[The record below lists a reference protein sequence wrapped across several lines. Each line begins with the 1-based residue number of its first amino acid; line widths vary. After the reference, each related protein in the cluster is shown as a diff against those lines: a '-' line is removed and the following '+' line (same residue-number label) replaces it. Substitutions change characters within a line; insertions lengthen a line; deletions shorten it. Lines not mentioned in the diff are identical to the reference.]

1 MPRPG
6 RGGLTVRTV
15 GAGAS
20 ELDRLDAT
28 AGAAS
33 PRAVL
38 AVGLAGG
45 CEPSLRP
52 GDVVVGDPVA
62 DQNAG
67 AWSGEAD
74 AALRAR
80 AVRAL
85 DVADL
90 RYRVG
95 PLLTVDTV
103 AATPAEKAG
112 WWRTRG
118 ALAVDMESAHVMA
131 WARRAGLPALSVRA
145 IADGPDDEVPR
156 ELLRLVGAGGRVEPR
171 AVAGLIARPALVGA
185 AWRMGRRTRAA
196 MGSLARFVQAFVAQ
210 ADEP

>member
-1 MPRPG
+1 VPRPE
-6 RGGLTVRTV
+6 RSGLTVRTV
-15 GAGAS
+15 GAGAA

-28 AGAAS
+28 IDAGS
-33 PRAVL
+33 VRAVL
-38 AVGLAGG
+38 VVGLAGG

-62 DQNAG
+62 DQDAN
-67 AWSGEAD
+67 SRPREAH

-95 PLLTVDTV
+95 PLLTVDAV
-103 AATPAEKAG
+103 AATPADKAG

-131 WARRAGLPALSVRA
+131 WARRAGLPAVSVRA
-145 IADGPDDEVPR
+145 IADGPDEGVPPD
-156 ELLRLVGAGGRVEPR
+156 LLRLVGAGGRVETR
-171 AVAGLIARPALVGA
+171 AVAGLIVRPALAGA

-196 MGSLARFVQAFVAQ
+196 MSSLARFVQAFVVQ

>member
-1 MPRPG
+1 VPRLE

-28 AGAAS
+28 AGGAS

-38 AVGLAGG
+38 VVGLAGG

-62 DQNAG
+62 DQDAR
-67 AWSGEAD
+67 SRPSEAD

-85 DVADL
+85 DVANL

-95 PLLTVDTV
+95 PLLTVNVV

-112 WWRTRG
+112 WWRARG

-131 WARRAGLPALSVRA
+131 WARRAGLPAVSVRA
-145 IADGPDDEVPR
+145 IADGPDEEVPPD
-156 ELLRLVGAGGRVEPR
+156 LLRLVGAGGRVETR
-171 AVAGLIARPALVGA
+171 AVAGLIVRPALAGA

-196 MGSLARFVQAFVAQ
+196 MSSLARFVQAFVVQ

>member
-1 MPRPG
+1 VPRRA
-6 RGGLTVRTV
+6 RGGLTVRIV
-15 GAGAS
+15 GAGAT
-20 ELDRLDAT
+20 ELERLDAV
-28 AGAAS
+28 ASAA
-33 PRAVL
+33 PLRAVL
-38 AVGLAGG
+38 VTGLAGG
-45 CEPSLRP
+45 CEPGLRP

-62 DQNAG
+62 DQPARLG
-67 AWSGEAD
+67 RAEAD
-74 AALRAR
+74 GTLRAR

-85 DVADL
+85 DVAGL

-95 PLLTVDTV
+95 PLLTVGEV

-118 ALAVDMESAHVMA
+118 ALAVDMESAFVMA

-145 IADGPDDEVPR
+145 VADGPEEEVPR
-156 ELLRLVGAGGRVEPR
+156 ALLRLVGAGGRVRPS
-171 AVAGLIARPALVGA
+171 AVAGLVGRPALVGA

-196 MGSLARFVQAFVAQ
+196 MDSLARFVQAFVVQ